1 MPTFNVC
8 KIAINDFHHLFDD
21 LALSVTASL
30 RDLGYECSMSTNE
43 MQPDAINILI
53 GSIMFNEALI
63 SSHLTQPYIVYQME
77 ILDDHQGHLKNY
89 PKYLDFLSR
98 ALSVWD
104 YSPKNFEYLKS
115 KGLKNLAY
123 VPPGYHS
130 ACEKFSWRE
139 SPHEFDFLF
148 IGSLSPRRSEFLT
161 SLINS
166 GYRVGAITEN
176 NGAFGEMRDQ
186 VIANSKI
193 IVNVHCFDDLDVLET
208 VRLSYLLTNHAV
220 VISEASDHDPYQG
233 AVGYAG
239 YQDLVD
245 YCASVLKDE
254 PGLRERSNRGYLA
267 IKNIDM
273 PSLIKQALLNID
285 PQYLDGGQSSL

>member
-21 LALSVTASL
+21 VALSVAASL
-30 RDLGYECSMSTNE
+30 RDLGYECSMTVNE
-43 MQPDAINILI
+43 MRADAINILI
-53 GSIMFNEALI
+53 GSIMFNDALI
-63 SSHLTQPYIVYQME
+63 SSHLKQPYIVYQME

-115 KGLKNLAY
+115 KGLKNLSY

-130 ACEKFSWRE
+130 ACENFSWQE
-139 SPHEFDFLF
+139 PPHEFDFLF
-148 IGSLSPRRSEFLT
+148 IGSLSPRRSEFLQ
-161 SLINS
+161 SLINT
-166 GYRVGAITEN
+166 GYRVGAITQN
-176 NGAFGEMRDQ
+176 NGAFGENRDQ

-208 VRLSYLLTNHAV
+208 VRISYLLSNHAV
-220 VISEASDHDPYQG
+220 VISEASDHDPYHG
-233 AVGYAG
+233 AVGYAP
-239 YQDLVD
+239 YSELVD
-245 YCASVLKDE
+245 YCCKVLEDAQNLKA
-254 PGLRERSNRGYLA
+254 RSINGYAA
-267 IKNIDM
+267 IRAIDM
-273 PSLIKQALLNID
+273 ASLIKAALLQVGII
-285 PQYLDGGQSSL
+285 

>member
-21 LALSVTASL
+21 LMLSVAASL
-30 RDLGYECSMSTNE
+30 RDLGYECSMTVNE
-43 MQPDAINILI
+43 MSSDAINILI
-53 GSIMFNEALI
+53 GSIMFDEVLT
-63 SSHLTQPYIVYQME
+63 SSQLTQPYIVYQME

-104 YSPKNFEYLKS
+104 YSPRNFEYLKS
-115 KGLKNLAY
+115 KGLKNVVY
-123 VPPGYHS
+123 VPPGYQS
-130 ACEKFSWRE
+130 ACENFSWHE

-148 IGSLSPRRSEFLT
+148 IGSLSQRRSAFLE
-161 SLINS
+161 SLIKK

-176 NGAFGEMRDQ
+176 NGAFGEARDQ
-186 VIANSKI
+186 VVANSKI

-220 VISEASDHDPYQG
+220 VISEASDHDPYGG
-233 AVGYAG
+233 AVGFANYV
-239 YQDLVD
+239 DLAA
-245 YCASVLKDE
+245 YCISVLEDAPSLK
-254 PGLRERSNRGYLA
+254 ERSKQGYLA

-273 PSLIKQALLNID
+273 SSIVRRALRNID
-285 PQYLDGGQSSL
+285 IHSL

>member
-21 LALSVTASL
+21 VALSVAASL
-30 RDLGYECSMSTNE
+30 RDLGYECSMTANE
-43 MQPDAINILI
+43 MRADAINILI
-53 GSIMFNEALI
+53 GSIMFNDALI
-63 SSHLTQPYIVYQME
+63 SSHLKQPYIVYQME

-115 KGLKNLAY
+115 KGLKNLSY

-130 ACEKFSWRE
+130 ACENFSWQE
-139 SPHEFDFLF
+139 PPHEFDFLF
-148 IGSLSPRRSEFLT
+148 IGSLSPRRSEFLQ
-161 SLINS
+161 SLINT
-166 GYRVGAITEN
+166 GYRVGAITQN
-176 NGAFGEMRDQ
+176 NGAFGENRDQ

-208 VRLSYLLTNHAV
+208 VRISYLLSNHAV
-220 VISEASDHDPYQG
+220 VISEASDHDPYHG
-233 AVGYAG
+233 AVGYAP
-239 YQDLVD
+239 YSELVD
-245 YCASVLKDE
+245 YCCKVLEDAQNLKA
-254 PGLRERSNRGYLA
+254 RSINGYAA
-267 IKNIDM
+267 IRAIDM
-273 PSLIKQALLNID
+273 ASLIKAALLQVGII
-285 PQYLDGGQSSL
+285 

>member
-21 LALSVTASL
+21 VALSVAASL
-30 RDLGYECSMSTNE
+30 RDLGYECSMTVNE
-43 MQPDAINILI
+43 MRADAINILI
-53 GSIMFNEALI
+53 GSIMFNDTLI

-89 PKYLDFLSR
+89 PKYLHFLSR

-123 VPPGYHS
+123 VPPGYHP
-130 ACEKFSWRE
+130 ACEKFSWQE

-148 IGSLSPRRSEFLT
+148 IGSLSPRRSEFLQT
-161 SLINS
+161 LINT
-166 GYRVGAITEN
+166 GYRVGAITQN
-176 NGAFGEMRDQ
+176 NGAFGENRDQ
-186 VIANSKI
+186 VVANSKI

-208 VRLSYLLTNHAV
+208 VRISYLLSNHAV

-233 AVGYAG
+233 AVGYAS
-239 YQDLVD
+239 YKNLAEYCISALQDE
-245 YCASVLKDE
+245 SGLK
-254 PGLRERSNRGYLA
+254 ERSNRGYMA

-273 PSLIKQALLNID
+273 PSLIKQALLSID
-285 PQYLDGGQSSL
+285 AHQLQGKQAY

>member
-21 LALSVTASL
+21 VALSVAASL
-30 RDLGYECSMSTNE
+30 SDLGYECSMTVNE
-43 MQPDAINILI
+43 MRADAINILI
-53 GSIMFNEALI
+53 GSIMFNDALI
-63 SSHLTQPYIVYQME
+63 SSHLNQPYIVYQME

-115 KGLKNLAY
+115 KGLKNLSY

-130 ACEKFSWRE
+130 ACENFSWQE

-148 IGSLSPRRSEFLT
+148 IGSLSPRRSEFLQ
-161 SLINS
+161 SLINT
-166 GYRVGAITEN
+166 GYRVGAITQN
-176 NGAFGEMRDQ
+176 NGAFGENRDQ

-208 VRLSYLLTNHAV
+208 VRISYLLSNHAV
-220 VISEASDHDPYQG
+220 VISEASDHDPYHG
-233 AVGYAG
+233 AVGYAP
-239 YQDLVD
+239 YSELVD
-245 YCASVLKDE
+245 YCCKVLEDAQNLKA
-254 PGLRERSNRGYLA
+254 RSINGYAA
-267 IKNIDM
+267 IRAIDM
-273 PSLIKQALLNID
+273 ASLIKAALLQVGII
-285 PQYLDGGQSSL
+285 

>member
-21 LALSVTASL
+21 VALSVAASL
-30 RDLGYECSMSTNE
+30 RDLGYECSMTVNE
-43 MQPDAINILI
+43 MRADAINILI
-53 GSIMFNEALI
+53 GSIMFNDALI
-63 SSHLTQPYIVYQME
+63 SSHLNKPYIVYQME

-115 KGLKNLAY
+115 KGLKNLSY
-123 VPPGYHS
+123 VPPGYHP
-130 ACEKFSWRE
+130 ACENFSWQE

-148 IGSLSPRRSEFLT
+148 IGSLSPRRSEFLQ
-161 SLINS
+161 SLINT
-166 GYRVGAITEN
+166 GYRVGAITQN
-176 NGAFGEMRDQ
+176 NGAFGENRDQ

-208 VRLSYLLTNHAV
+208 VRISYLLSNHAV
-220 VISEASDHDPYQG
+220 VISEASDHDPYHG
-233 AVGYAG
+233 AVGYAP
-239 YQDLVD
+239 YSELVD
-245 YCASVLKDE
+245 YCCKVLEDAQNLKA
-254 PGLRERSNRGYLA
+254 RSINGYAA
-267 IKNIDM
+267 IRAIDM
-273 PSLIKQALLNID
+273 ASLIKAALLQVGII
-285 PQYLDGGQSSL
+285 

>member
-21 LALSVTASL
+21 VALSVAASL
-30 RDLGYECSMSTNE
+30 RDLGYECSMTVNE
-43 MQPDAINILI
+43 MRADAINILI
-53 GSIMFNEALI
+53 GSIMFNDALI
-63 SSHLTQPYIVYQME
+63 SSHLNQPYIVYQME

-115 KGLKNLAY
+115 KGLKNLSY

-130 ACEKFSWRE
+130 ACENFSWQE
-139 SPHEFDFLF
+139 PPHEFDFLF
-148 IGSLSPRRSEFLT
+148 IGSLSPRRSEFLQ
-161 SLINS
+161 SLINT
-166 GYRVGAITEN
+166 GYRVGAITQN
-176 NGAFGEMRDQ
+176 NGAFGENRDQ

-208 VRLSYLLTNHAV
+208 VRISYLLSNHAV
-220 VISEASDHDPYQG
+220 VISEASDHDPYHG
-233 AVGYAG
+233 AVGYAP
-239 YQDLVD
+239 YSELVD
-245 YCASVLKDE
+245 YCCKVLEDAQNLKA
-254 PGLRERSNRGYLA
+254 RSINGYAA
-267 IKNIDM
+267 IRAIDM
-273 PSLIKQALLNID
+273 ASLIKAALLQVGII
-285 PQYLDGGQSSL
+285 